1 MAVEPEFVL
10 VQPDVFFVD
19 NVSKVPQTP
28 PWNVVSMLDFS
39 SSSI

>member
-28 PWNVVSMLDFS
+28 PWCLERCEHA
-39 SSSI
+39 